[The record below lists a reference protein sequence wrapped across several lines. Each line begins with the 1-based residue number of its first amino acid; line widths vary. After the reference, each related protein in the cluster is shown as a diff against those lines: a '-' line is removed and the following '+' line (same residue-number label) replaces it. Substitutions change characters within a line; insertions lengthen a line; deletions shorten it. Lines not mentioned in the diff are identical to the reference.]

1 MAPGKE
7 TGQES
12 LSWDHPL
19 KWLHCSF
26 FSLVLSS
33 MCLTVTTLGVAQC
46 VLPSTVPW
54 EKSCPVYW
62 LFIQP
67 SPHYDRWLFSSMLP
81 ASVTIA
87 FRCLYS
93 SSGASS
99 EAQRPT
105 LCTIQ
110 ETQSRWRKGHGKYSQ
125 PSVIQASSNASPAV
139 YWPCHSGHLNLVR
152 VFVFFCLKR

>member
-7 TGQES
+7 TGQGS

-33 MCLTVTTLGVAQC
+33 MCLQVASLGVAQC

-54 EKSCPVYW
+54 EKSCPIYR
-62 LFIQP
+62 LFIQL
-67 SPHYDRWLFSSMLP
+67 SPHYDRWLFRLFNSMLP
-81 ASVTIA
+81 VLVTLT
-87 FRCLYS
+87 FRCLHS
-93 SSGASS
+93 SVDAPS

-105 LCTIQ
+105 SHTMQ
-110 ETQSRWRKGHGKYSQ
+110 ETQSGQVAGNYSQ
-125 PSVIQASSNASPAV
+125 LSVTQALFEHQS
-139 YWPCHSGHLNLVR
+139 C
-152 VFVFFCLKR
+152 CLLTVSWWALKSC